1 MKTILLG
8 IAVALIGTAL
18 IWLGGVSE
26 THPYSFWWLT
36 PIIGLMLGFIIKPT
50 PFAIVLALC
59 SGGLGWGLPLLY
71 RSTYLAIGKT
81 ASVVASIVGV
91 GSTHGWIIITFT
103 ILLGIL
109 LCASSAWTG
118 IALRQ
123 VLLGFRLKAKA

>member
-18 IWLGGVSE
+18 IWLGGMSE

-36 PIIGLMLGFIIKPT
+36 PIIGLALGFIIKPT
-50 PFAIVLALC
+50 AFAVVLALC

-81 ASVVASIVGV
+81 AAVAGHTPLCELCLDGDSIETG
-91 GSTHGWIIITFT
+91 
-103 ILLGIL
+103 
-109 LCASSAWTG
+109 ASWLQIESIG
-118 IALRQ
+118 KALPLRFVCGEINRDDDF
-123 VLLGFRLKAKA
+123 VL